1 MVTLVSNPTNT
12 LYSMSRTD
20 TSDFYFGGWDGRSR
34 MKDID
39 TKYNLTRIHYNA
51 QLTPIRKCPVY
62 MLTGEY
68 DWSNTPA
75 MSQATCDK
83 ISGAKHQ
90 AMKGLGHFPATENP
104 KVFVKYCE

>member
-1 MVTLVSNPTNT
+1 ML
-12 LYSMSRTD
+12 
-20 TSDFYFGGWDGRSR
+20 TSEVFHGDLDFYFGGWDGRSR

-39 TKYNLTRIHYNA
+39 T
-51 QLTPIRKCPVY
+51 QKCPVF

-68 DWSNTPA
+68 DWSNTPS

-83 ISGAKHQ
+83 IRGGKHK

-104 KVFVKYCE
+104 KAFVGYCRCIQAVHAYHFADLRCSG